1 MILTVK
7 QAHEKLNK
15 AVGINQLRMLMK
27 DGAIK
32 SQWLGNKLITTE
44 KDINLWL
51 ERRQKQQ
58 DKVLMRY
65 S

>member
-15 AVGINQLRMLMK
+15 AVGINQLRILMR
-27 DGAIK
+27 DGAIR

-44 KDINLWL
+44 KDINLWF
-51 ERRQKQQ
+51 ERRQKKQ
-58 DKVLMRY
+58 DSILMPN

>member
-1 MILTVK
+1 LILTVK

-15 AVGINQLRMLMK
+15 AVGINQLRILMR
-27 DGAIK
+27 DGAIR

-44 KDINLWL
+44 KDINLWF
-51 ERRQKQQ
+51 ERRQKKQ
-58 DKVLMRY
+58 DSILMPN

>member
-27 DGAIK
+27 DGVIK

-58 DKVLMRY
+58 DKVLMR
-65 S
+65 SL

>member
-1 MILTVK
+1 LILTVK

-15 AVGINQLRMLMK
+15 AVGINQLRTLMR
-27 DGAIK
+27 DGAIR
-32 SQWLGNKLITTE
+32 SQWLGNKLITTD

-58 DKVLMRY
+58 DRVLTQHL
-65 S
+65 

>member
-1 MILTVK
+1 LILTVK

-27 DGAIK
+27 DGVIR

>member
-1 MILTVK
+1 LILTVK

>member
-27 DGAIK
+27 DGVIR

>member
-15 AVGINQLRMLMK
+15 AVGINQLRTLMR
-27 DGAIK
+27 DGAIR
-32 SQWLGNKLITTE
+32 SQWLGNKLITTD

-58 DKVLMRY
+58 DRVLTQHL
-65 S
+65 